1 MYIYL
6 FFIVL
11 VDTDVGTSG
20 GHVSP
25 PRDPWED
32 DITRITIEELIS
44 QQQWVLAQI
53 RAIPA
58 GAPSRASLDLMLEA
72 VDTLMATHW
81 RAGPLSDLWLSAC
94 LRRRTHVLGPDPW
107 QAVKAATDDRDVR
120 NTLFDIPPN
129 HGRRQ
134 PLRLK

>member
-32 DITRITIEELIS
+32 DITRITMEELIS
-44 QQQWVLAQI
+44 QQGDSMNV
-53 RAIPA
+53 
-58 GAPSRASLDLMLEA
+58 G
-72 VDTLMATHW
+72 
-81 RAGPLSDLWLSAC
+81 
-94 LRRRTHVLGPDPW
+94 
-107 QAVKAATDDRDVR
+107 
-120 NTLFDIPPN
+120 NTF
-129 HGRRQ
+129 
-134 PLRLK
+134 